1 MIEYI
6 KIFQSLQEQVRS
18 LLIRVDALEK
28 PESAQEG
35 VLIVHGQRFVPE
47 VDYHK
52 QAIQLHDERLAYR
65 HLRQQTATHKCK
77 VCGARWRQF
86 TDKSWSL
93 CSDKAGPCCDN
104 VAMGDQIE
112 PIGKQAEIEKL
123 QAKLAEASELLRL
136 TTNGLRQIKDGHAIS
151 TGPSWRAQ
159 AIHFIEGADRFLAE
173 TKE

>member
-6 KIFQSLQEQVRS
+6 KILQSLQEQVHD
-18 LLIRVDALEK
+18 LLVRVAALEK
-28 PESAQEG
+28 PESVQEG
-35 VLIVHGQRFVPE
+35 VLVIHGQRFVPE
-47 VDYHK
+47 VDYQK
-52 QAIQLHDERLAYR
+52 LALQLHDTQLAHRYA
-65 HLRQQTATHKCK
+65 RQQTATHKCK

-136 TTNGLRQIKDGHAIS
+136 TTNGLRQVKDGHVLS
-151 TGPSWRAQ
+151 TAQSWRAQ
-159 AIHFIEGADRFLAE
+159 AIHFIESSDRFLAE